1 MLGYMKNMV
10 PLFFKIYFLKDS
22 KLLSDLLQVTQFIR
36 GEHRE
41 LCLLSWHFALDFT
54 QRGEAGERWRKGE
67 RKQRE
72 NREREKTRGI
82 KQRPYPFAGICH
94 LKGRRQMHKAI
105 SSFPDRSSFTPCQWL
120 MCPRETSLWSQPL
133 HSWQGLGLGLGW
145 RHGSRCELSLG
156 VLEVIRKSEPTQRKS
171 DTENKTN
178 WIFWGNCF
186 LPLTSSSL

>member
-105 SSFPDRSSFTPCQWL
+105 SSFPDPWMEHRDPVKVHESPA
-120 MCPRETSLWSQPL
+120 SLWGQHTPG
-133 HSWQGLGLGLGW
+133 QAF
-145 RHGSRCELSLG
+145 
-156 VLEVIRKSEPTQRKS
+156 EPPTVW
-171 DTENKTN
+171 TPEH
-178 WIFWGNCF
+178 
-186 LPLTSSSL
+186 LPLTLPLADSRPRYPLWAMDPSLSKDHLRKPD